1 MLTRYTNILTKYLT
15 QLLQFAITYQIML
28 RNVSQLAGLMQ
39 KQKIFKQK
47 IFKVKHNLSCAQLLC
62 STAALGSPSC
72 AVFER
77 KLIVIIIVEPIATR
91 VCAWLGSVGSRSA
104 SLLVC
109 ERKAHGLQQYRFV
122 QKSAREPTDSRHVH
136 MYSRYKCYCKVKV
149 AALTACHHFY
159 RI

>member
-1 MLTRYTNILTKYLT
+1 MEKR
-15 QLLQFAITYQIML
+15 F
-28 RNVSQLAGLMQ
+28 LAGWFDLQ
-39 KQKIFKQK
+39 KHFFKQK
-47 IFKVKHNLSCAQLLC
+47 IFKRKHHLSCAQLLC

-122 QKSAREPTDSRHVH
+122 QKSAREPTDSPHAH
-136 MYSRYKCYCKVKV
+136 MYTRYKCDCKVKV
-149 AALTACHHFY
+149 AALTACGHFCRM
-159 RI
+159 RIVGQTACSCTCRSS